1 MTLALDISAA
11 DTRRI
16 ENCAA
21 KKNLSIQDFILRSV
35 FEKIENDQEK
45 DERNAA
51 YLAKIDRGIRQM
63 KKGTGKFFTDAELE
77 ELIHGRSL

>member
-16 ENCAA
+16 ESHAL
-21 KKNLSIQDFILRSV
+21 KKNLSIQDFVLRSV
-35 FEKIENDQEK
+35 FEKIERDQAK

-51 YLAKIDRGIRQM
+51 YLAKIDRGIQQM
-63 KKGTGKFFTDAELE
+63 KEGTGKFFTDEELE
-77 ELIHGRSL
+77 AFIHGRSL